1 MQVNIKV
8 TSSAAEAKSITSRAT
23 SLASIGMTRVRWN
36 LVKGQGMGRMR
47 RVIEKTRSIETV
59 FVEEILAGVAAVER
73 LVSIVWLLTS
83 IAIEYCFSW
92 IHN

>member
-1 MQVNIKV
+1 MEFGEG
-8 TSSAAEAKSITSRAT
+8 S
-23 SLASIGMTRVRWN
+23 
-36 LVKGQGMGRMR
+36 GMGRMR
-47 RVIEKTRSIETV
+47 RVVEKTRSIETV
-59 FVEEILAGVAAVER
+59 FVEEILAGVAAVEM